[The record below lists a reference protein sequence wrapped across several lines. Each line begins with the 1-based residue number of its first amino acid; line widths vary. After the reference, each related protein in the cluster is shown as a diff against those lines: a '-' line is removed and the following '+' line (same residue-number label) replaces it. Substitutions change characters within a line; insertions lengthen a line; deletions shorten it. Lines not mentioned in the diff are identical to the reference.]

1 MITAILSRL
10 GRLKVTCAFAAALA
24 AVAFALIHF
33 GPRVQ
38 SHVIR
43 SASTNLHNLGEGRVG
58 TLISSAFVN
67 PVDSIQIW
75 LPGVVAVLALGEL
88 LWHSRRVLVA
98 FAVGHIGATLLVAAG
113 LAVAVSVGVQSR
125 SIADVADVGMSYG
138 SVAVLGTFTAAIPRR
153 WRAAWTGWWL
163 TVAWGAA
170 VLSGGDFTSVGH
182 ALALI
187 LGMWVGTRFEQPARW
202 TPVRY
207 ALLAGASV
215 FCYLLIAYDQ
225 VPQTVALGL
234 LGALLTQGVWAL
246 RRVWALR
253 TLRTTDQT
261 NSSALASIQSDSQVS
276 GGSSSSSPGI
286 SHS

>member
-1 MITAILSRL
+1 MITALLVRL
-10 GRLKVTCAFAAALA
+10 GRLKVTLVFAAALA
-24 AVAFALIHF
+24 AVAFALLHF

-38 SHVIR
+38 AHVIQ
-43 SASTNLHNLGEGRVG
+43 SSSTNLHNLGEGRIG

-67 PVDSIQIW
+67 PVDSIGIW

-113 LAVAVSVGVQSR
+113 LAAALALGLQSR

-138 SVAVLGTFTAAIPRR
+138 TVGVLGTFTAAIPRR

-163 TVAWGAA
+163 AVALSSA
-170 VLSGGDFTSVGH
+170 VFSGGDFTAVGH

-187 LGMWVGTRFEQPARW
+187 LGMGVGIRFAQPTHWTLTR
-202 TPVRY
+202 Y
-207 ALLAGASV
+207 LLLVMAGGFV
-215 FCYLLIAYDQ
+215 YLLIASGQDLG
-225 VPQTVALGL
+225 TVAVIGL
-234 LGALLTQGVWAL
+234 LGAALAQVVSVVWQVVA
-246 RRVWALR
+246 RS
-253 TLRTTDQT
+253 QT

-286 SHS
+286 NHS

>member
-1 MITAILSRL
+1 MITAILARL
-10 GRLKVTCAFAAALA
+10 GRLKVTLAFTAALG
-24 AVAFALIHF
+24 AVAFALLHF

-38 SHVIR
+38 SHVIQ
-43 SASTNLHNLGEGRVG
+43 SASTNLHNLGEGRIG

-67 PVDSIQIW
+67 PVDSVQIW

-113 LAVAVSVGVQSR
+113 LAVAVSIGLQSR

-163 TVAWGAA
+163 AVAFGSAA
-170 VLSGGDFTSVGH
+170 LSGGDFTAVGH
-182 ALALI
+182 AVALI
-187 LGMWVGTRFEQPARW
+187 LGMIVGMRFAHPVHW
-202 TPVRY
+202 TITRY
-207 ALLAGASV
+207 ALLALASA

-225 VPQTVALGL
+225 VPATIALGL
-234 LGALLTQGVWAL
+234 LGVLLAQGVWAL
-246 RRVWALR
+246 SRLGAPA
-253 TLRTTDQT
+253 QT
-261 NSSALASIQSDSQVS
+261 NSSALASIQSDSQAS

>member
-1 MITAILSRL
+1 VITAILARL
-10 GRLKVTCAFAAALA
+10 GRLKVTLAFTAALG
-24 AVAFALIHF
+24 AVAFALLHF

-38 SHVIR
+38 SHVIQ
-43 SASTNLHNLGEGRVG
+43 SASTNLHNLGEGRIG

-67 PVDSIQIW
+67 PVDSVQIW

-113 LAVAVSVGVQSR
+113 LAVAVSIGLQSR

-163 TVAWGAA
+163 AVAFGSAA
-170 VLSGGDFTSVGH
+170 LSGGDFTAVGH
-182 ALALI
+182 AVALT
-187 LGMWVGTRFEQPARW
+187 LGMWVGTRFTQPARW
-202 TPVRY
+202 TLVRY
-207 ALLAGASV
+207 ALLAAASA
-215 FCYLLIAYDQ
+215 FCYLLIAYDR
-225 VPQTVALGL
+225 VPQTVALGAV
-234 LGALLTQGVWAL
+234 GAVVAQGVWAL
-246 RRVWALR
+246 GRLR
-253 TLRTTDQT
+253 DTAQT
-261 NSSALASIQSDSQVS
+261 NSSALASIQSDSQAS

>member
-1 MITAILSRL
+1 MIAALLARL
-10 GRLKVTCAFAAALA
+10 GRLKVTLAFAAALA
-24 AVAFALIHF
+24 AVAVAMLHF

-38 SHVIR
+38 SHVIQ
-43 SASTNLHNLGEGRVG
+43 SASTNLRNLGEGRIG

-88 LWHSRRVLVA
+88 LWHSRRLVVA

-113 LAVAVSVGVQSR
+113 LALAVSVGLQSR

-138 SVAVLGTFTAAIPRR
+138 SVAVLGTFTAAIPRS

-163 TVAWGAA
+163 AVACGSAA
-170 VLSGGDFTSVGH
+170 LRGGDFTAVGH
-182 ALALI
+182 ALALS
-187 LGMWVGTRFEQPARW
+187 LGMWVGTRFDERARW
-202 TPVRY
+202 TLVRY
-207 ALLAGASV
+207 ALLVAASA

-225 VPQTVALGL
+225 VPRTIVLGAV
-234 LGALLTQGVWAL
+234 GALLAQGMWAL
-246 RRVWALR
+246 RRVRASR
-253 TLRTTDQT
+253 QT
-261 NSSALASIQSDSQVS
+261 NSSALASIQSDSHAS

>member
-1 MITAILSRL
+1 MISALLSRL
-10 GRLKVTCAFAAALA
+10 GRLKVTLAFAAALA
-24 AVAFALIHF
+24 GVAFALIYF

-43 SASTNLHNLGEGRVG
+43 NASTNLHNLGEGRIG

-113 LAVAVSVGVQSR
+113 LAAAVSVGLQSR

-138 SVAVLGTFTAAIPRR
+138 SVGVLGTFTAAIPRR
-153 WRAAWTGWWL
+153 WRPAWIGWWL
-163 TVAWGAA
+163 AVACGSA
-170 VLSGGDFTSVGH
+170 VLSGWDFTSIGH
-182 ALALI
+182 AVALI
-187 LGMWVGTRFEQPARW
+187 LGMALGTRFRGPARW
-202 TPVRY
+202 TRPRY
-207 ALLAGASV
+207 ALLAVAST
-215 FCYLLIAYDQ
+215 FCYLLIAYDE
-225 VPQTVALGL
+225 VPQTIVLGI
-234 LGALLTQGVWAL
+234 LGALAAQGVWVI
-246 RRVWALR
+246 RRLWASP
-253 TLRTTDQT
+253 QT
-261 NSSALASIQSDSQVS
+261 NSSALASIQSDNQAS

>member
-1 MITAILSRL
+1 MISALLSRL
-10 GRLKVTCAFAAALA
+10 GRLKVTLAFAAALA
-24 AVAFALIHF
+24 GVAFALIYF

-43 SASTNLHNLGEGRVG
+43 NASTNLHNLGEGRIG

-113 LAVAVSVGVQSR
+113 LAAAVSVGLQSR

-138 SVAVLGTFTAAIPRR
+138 SVGVLGTFTEAIPRR
-153 WRAAWTGWWL
+153 WRPAWIGWWL
-163 TVAWGAA
+163 AVACGSA
-170 VLSGGDFTSVGH
+170 VLSGGDFTSIGH
-182 ALALI
+182 AIALM
-187 LGMWVGTRFEQPARW
+187 LGTALGARFRGPARW
-202 TPVRY
+202 TWPRY
-207 ALLAGASV
+207 ALLVVASA
-215 FCYLLIAYDQ
+215 FCYLLIAYDE
-225 VPQTVALGL
+225 VPQTVVLGM
-234 LGALLTQGVWAL
+234 LGALAAQGVWAL
-246 RRVWALR
+246 RRLWAPS
-253 TLRTTDQT
+253 QT
-261 NSSALASIQSDSQVS
+261 NSSALASIQSDSQAS

>member
-1 MITAILSRL
+1 MITAILARL
-10 GRLKVTCAFAAALA
+10 GRLKVTLAFTAALG
-24 AVAFALIHF
+24 AVAFALLHF

-38 SHVIR
+38 SHVIQ
-43 SASTNLHNLGEGRVG
+43 SASTNLHNLGEGRIG

-67 PVDSIQIW
+67 PVDSVQIW

-113 LAVAVSVGVQSR
+113 LAVAVSIGLQSR

-153 WRAAWTGWWL
+153 WRAGTGWWL
-163 TVAWGAA
+163 AVAFGSAA
-170 VLSGGDFTSVGH
+170 LSGGDFTAVGH

-187 LGMWVGTRFEQPARW
+187 LGMIVGMRFAHPVHW
-202 TPVRY
+202 TITRY
-207 ALLAGASV
+207 ALLALASA

-225 VPQTVALGL
+225 VPATIALGL
-234 LGALLTQGVWAL
+234 LGVLLAQGVWAL
-246 RRVWALR
+246 SRLGAPA
-253 TLRTTDQT
+253 QT
-261 NSSALASIQSDSQVS
+261 NSSALASIQSDSQAS

>member
-88 LWHSRRVLVA
+88 LWHSRRLLVA

-113 LAVAVSVGVQSR
+113 LAAAVSVGLQSR

-163 TVAWGAA
+163 AVASSS
-170 VLSGGDFTSVGH
+170 VVSSGGDFTACGH
-182 ALALI
+182 GLALI
-187 LGMWVGTRFEQPARW
+187 LGMVLSMRFGHPAHW
-202 TPVRY
+202 TLPRY
-207 ALLAGASV
+207 ALLAAASA
-215 FCYLLIAYDQ
+215 FAYLLIAYDQ
-225 VPQTVALGL
+225 VPQTSAGLGI
-234 LGALLTQGVWAL
+234 LGALVAQGVWIVRGL
-246 RRVWALR
+246 WALP
-253 TLRTTDQT
+253 QT
-261 NSSALASIQSDSQVS
+261 NSSALASIQSDNQVT